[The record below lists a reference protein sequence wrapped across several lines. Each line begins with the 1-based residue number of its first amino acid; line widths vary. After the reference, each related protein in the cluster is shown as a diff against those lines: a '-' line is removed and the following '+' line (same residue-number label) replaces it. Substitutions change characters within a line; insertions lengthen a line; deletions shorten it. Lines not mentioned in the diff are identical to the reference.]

1 MRIEVHVHGSLYL
14 CKGVSLAQ
22 VETGLR
28 KWLEYLDAENISEVR
43 SLEQSEPGVTF
54 DRANR
59 IVDICWTGEVGRS
72 FRRTLEETLADIGPL
87 TEHASEIELTYYHED
102 GRDEYQLLF
111 VGPTPEAIHQAQRH
125 RMVEDVAGLLSR
137 HFSQESVEQ
146 VTTVVNNL
154 FDRDWTEKAAQLQE
168 MQTEFE
174 PAGSLVHFRR
184 KHLH

>member
-28 KWLEYLDAENISEVR
+28 KWLEYLDAEGISEVR

-72 FRRTLEETLADIGPL
+72 FRRTLEETLQDIGPL

-111 VGPTPEAIHQAQRH
+111 VGP
-125 RMVEDVAGLLSR
+125 S
-137 HFSQESVEQ
+137 
-146 VTTVVNNL
+146 
-154 FDRDWTEKAAQLQE
+154 
-168 MQTEFE
+168 
-174 PAGSLVHFRR
+174 
-184 KHLH
+184 

>member
-28 KWLEYLDAENISEVR
+28 KWLEYLDAEGIGEVR

-54 DRANR
+54 DRTNR
-59 IVDICWTGEVGRS
+59 ILDICWTGEVGRS
-72 FRRTLEETLADIGPL
+72 FRRTLEETLHDIGPL

-137 HFSQESVEQ
+137 HFDQEAVGQ
-146 VTTVVNNL
+146 VTILVNDL
-154 FDRDWTEKAAQLQE
+154 FDRDLAAQAAR
-168 MQTEFE
+168 E
-174 PAGSLVHFRR
+174 PETDVEPSSSLVHFRR
-184 KHLH
+184 KPLH